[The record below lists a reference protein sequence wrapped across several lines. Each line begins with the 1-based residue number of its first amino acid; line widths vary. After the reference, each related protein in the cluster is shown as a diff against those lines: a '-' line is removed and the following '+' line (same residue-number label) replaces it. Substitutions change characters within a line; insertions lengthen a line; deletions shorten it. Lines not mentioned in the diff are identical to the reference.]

1 MNWRFKL
8 AECTFTIRP
17 VGLRIFLSLALA
29 ATAGMT
35 ATDLFAQDARANRR
49 AFVEDLLRGLINSQ
63 HPRLPDNRGGIQGNG
78 LPGGQAIP
86 RPVVEVSPKMRSVRE
101 NLKAM
106 AAQYDILIRELQTL
120 ERNSAYFR
128 PLMADALQVRAE
140 IDAISRRAQVYPR
153 IDSIAADYQR
163 VDRDYRVLTHRLRQ
177 SRQLSQPVTS
187 CLDRI
192 GQIDTKLCDLFGIEP
207 QIDRRELLRLT
218 TSLRSDFQ
226 HLLQDIYYASN
237 RAPELTPVLNDGKR
251 LYANINQSTGLISS
265 AQYST
270 IVSAFKRC
278 DQQWRDFNRKLYPF
292 ADERLLRDLQQ
303 IESHGAQIR
312 DQLYLETELDREYLA
327 FLATS
332 VNTGTTDIL
341 NRVTLNHL
349 LQCEDPNQILVN
361 AREFCQ
367 AGEVLKQNIASGR
380 PINALATD
388 YRLFDTQ
395 WGNMQSQLAQLNDA
409 SINQRLADINY
420 TVSTLS
426 QSFGEGNGLSIDQ
439 MIQMT
444 ARLDQ
449 LTYQLDRE
457 IDRMMATG
465 AYGGG
470 FARSIRKDAHQLN
483 VSVHDLQSNIA
494 AGQSIKSVA
503 SQVRQ
508 VYRGWDKTKA
518 RIAKLNDA
526 DQRRLYRFD
535 SQIEPTMVKLKL
547 VFEK

>member
-1 MNWRFKL
+1 MNLRFSL
-8 AECTFTIRP
+8 AFMDRP
-17 VGLRIFLSLALA
+17 SRLRVLLSLVL
-29 ATAGMT
+29 TAVAGLT
-35 ATDLFAQDARANRR
+35 ATELFAQDVRANRR
-49 AFVEDLLRGLINSQ
+49 AFVEDLLQGLINSQ

-78 LPGGQAIP
+78 ARGGQPIQ

-120 ERNSAYFR
+120 EQRSAYFR

-140 IDAISRRAQVYPR
+140 IDALSRRAQVYPR
-153 IDSIAADYQR
+153 IDEIASDYQR

-177 SRQLSQPVTS
+177 SRQLSQPVTR

-192 GQIDTKLCDLFGIEP
+192 AQIDTKLCDLFGIEP

-237 RAPELTPVLNDGKR
+237 RRPELTPILNDGKR

-265 AQYST
+265 APYST
-270 IVSAFKRC
+270 IVASFKGC
-278 DQQWRDFNRKLYPF
+278 HDQWRNFNRQLYPF
-292 ADERLLRDLQQ
+292 ADQRLLRDLQQ
-303 IESHGAQIR
+303 IENHGAQIR

-327 FLATS
+327 FLASS
-332 VNTGTTDIL
+332 VNTGTSDML
-341 NRVTLNHL
+341 DRVTLNHL
-349 LQCEDPNQILVN
+349 LQCEDPNQILIN

-367 AGEVLKQNIASGR
+367 TGDALKKNIDSGR

-388 YRLFDTQ
+388 YRVFDVQ
-395 WGNMQSQLAQLNDA
+395 WLNMRNQLAQLKDT
-409 SINQRLADINY
+409 SINQRLDDIQY
-420 TVSTLS
+420 TVSTLR
-426 QSFGEGNGLSIDQ
+426 QSFGEGSGLSIDQ

-470 FARSIRKDAHQLN
+470 FANSIRKDAHQLN

-503 SQVRQ
+503 GQVRQ
-508 VYRGWDKTKA
+508 VYRAWDKTKK
-518 RIAKLNDA
+518 RIAKLNEA

-547 VFEK
+547 VFEN